1 MTDDGQCARI
11 RQELGVYVLGA
22 IEPGQRAVVGRHLAA
37 CPRCRAELA
46 ELAELPGLLR
56 RVPADDLIR
65 MLLDDVVSHVP
76 DPPLGA
82 LLGRMSRVR
91 RRRRYLTVAAVSAVG
106 VAGALGWQA
115 LRRLA
120 GPRRWPRPGRPR
132 LGPAGPAAHPLSR
145 P

>member
-1 MTDDGQCARI
+1 MTDDDQCARI

-22 IEPGQRAVVGRHLAA
+22 IEPEQRAVVGRHLAA

-56 RVPADDLIR
+56 RVPADDLIQ
-65 MLLDDVVSHVP
+65 MLLDDVVFHVP

-82 LLGRMSRVR
+82 MLGRMSRVR
-91 RRRRYLTVAAVSAVG
+91 RRRRYLTAAAVSAAG

-120 GPRRWPRPGRPR
+120 GSRLRLPRGRPLAR
-132 LGPAGPAAHPLSR
+132 RAGR
-145 P
+145 